1 MDNLQLR
8 SIVQFSTQ
16 QPDKKAKEREMRM
29 LIAKD
34 MAHVLTECN
43 NMTVRW
49 KASKTDLMEALH
61 WTWMNDTV
69 AAADGSP
76 CLFRQLVT
84 RACNRFGITEP
95 RNPRCLVTHALMRKG
110 MQQASLCRRCAIIA
124 ATEHTDHPLMHFIS
138 ID

>member
-34 MAHVLTECN
+34 MAYVLTECN
-43 NMTVRW
+43 SMTVRW

-76 CLFRQLVT
+76 CLFRQQVSRYA
-84 RACNRFGITEP
+84 RADAQGNAAGKPMPTVRHHCGDRAYRPSAN
-95 RNPRCLVTHALMRKG
+95 AL
-110 MQQASLCRRCAIIA
+110 
-124 ATEHTDHPLMHFIS
+124 HFN
-138 ID
+138 